1 MREIRK
7 TGKIKGA
14 LFLCFLAFLAVS
26 FVSPASANTKQ
37 EVFSSCTT
45 YLPSGSF
52 TQWGGQYLGT
62 GLSDAFSSITLYGT
76 FKNSSGLSIDICEA
90 TSEAEFY
97 GSGSGRLA
105 CNTKLGTA
113 TISQDVSGAFTVNFP
128 SQIVLL
134 PSRHYA
140 IRIEL
145 LSAQSVEQLCGS
157 INDSAYPNGTFGSY
171 GYMPNYSQFFRTPF
185 PVPLYDIYFVLG
197 TSTSIGFIRPAPA
210 QTLADFSD
218 WQVEFLLP
226 VKWEGYYHL
235 VLSYAP
241 VGLFPYYSDE
251 SWTSGGAIDLF
262 QFPKTN
268 LLTNGDWQAKIG
280 VWVGGEK
287 IVESELIYFTIFSE
301 YEGGVEPPPPPP
313 VITCGETDF
322 VCQLTKW
329 LTDSFNK
336 LISYL
341 FIPSG
346 ASMNK
351 FSTLWAPVE
360 KKPPIG
366 YFVLIRDRLAEL
378 GEGTAGFTLAGT
390 SGLTAVLSPLKT
402 GIGFCLWLL
411 FAFWLFKRIS
421 HLEL

>member
-1 MREIRK
+1 MKEIRK
-7 TGKIKGA
+7 TGKIKGV
-14 LFLCFLAFLAVS
+14 LLLCFLAFLAVS
-26 FVSPASANTKQ
+26 FIAPASATILASQ
-37 EVFSSCTT
+37 TDYSASEYVAGA
-45 YLPSGSF
+45 YPSYRGQSF
-52 TQWGGQYLGT
+52 TGVSGDLKSFQVAISGYGFGTMDSADLYLGSTQKGHYCWT
-62 GLSDAFSSITLYGT
+62 GAEGNLQTFRLIEEWGSCVISPFATTGYPLDSGLTYHLILLWPDAKTYYGSADHDSFLDGEVVGPPYPWQHVGTLGDLYFKLSD
-76 FKNSSGLSIDICEA
+76 
-90 TSEAEFY
+90 
-97 GSGSGRLA
+97 
-105 CNTKLGTA
+105 
-113 TISQDVSGAFTVNFP
+113 QDGVAPTDEINFLRP
-128 SQIVLL
+128 
-134 PSRHYA
+134 
-140 IRIEL
+140 
-145 LSAQSVEQLCGS
+145 
-157 INDSAYPNGTFGSY
+157 
-171 GYMPNYSQFFRTPF
+171 MP
-185 PVPLYDIYFVLG
+185 D
-197 TSTSIGFIRPAPA
+197 

-268 LLTNGDWQAKIG
+268 LLTNGNWQAKIG
-280 VWVGGEK
+280 VWVGEEK
-287 IVESELIYFTIFSE
+287 IVESELIYFTIFNE
-301 YEGGVEPPPPPP
+301 YGGGVEPPPEPPI
-313 VITCGETDF
+313 ITCGETDF

-366 YFVLIRDRLAEL
+366 YFVLIRERLAEL

-402 GIGFCLWLL
+402 GIAFCLWLL